1 MQKVVVVLVCCILF
15 AVSFCFA
22 AGQKKVDNPTIEMLQ
37 GSWEGKF
44 TRSMTGKQSS
54 VSGQFDMKIKG
65 KKALIS
71 RGAAANDPITQWYVT
86 IDKID
91 KSKIFMSHPNSD
103 FELELFTNEKG
114 EYFIEGDYTGRKA
127 GSGRSVNSTIKLQR
141 TNATAE
147 LTKMPAGEAKE

>member
-1 MQKVVVVLVCCILF
+1 
-15 AVSFCFA
+15 
-22 AGQKKVDNPTIEMLQ
+22 
-37 GSWEGKF
+37 
-44 TRSMTGKQSS
+44 
-54 VSGQFDMKIKG
+54 
-65 KKALIS
+65 
-71 RGAAANDPITQWYVT
+71 
-86 IDKID
+86 
-91 KSKIFMSHPNSD
+91 MSHPNSD